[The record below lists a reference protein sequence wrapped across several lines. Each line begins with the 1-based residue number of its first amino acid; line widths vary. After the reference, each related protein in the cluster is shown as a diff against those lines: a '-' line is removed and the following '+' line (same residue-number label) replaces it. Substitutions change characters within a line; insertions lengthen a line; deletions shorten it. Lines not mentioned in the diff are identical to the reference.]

1 MPFMFCGQLISPDIA
16 IQGLHDPVGVVLH
29 QMEEMKL
36 SNLPVSDEDKFLG
49 MIAEDDLQDESDDTP
64 LDQLQDYFIKS
75 FVKATDYFLVAVK
88 LIHVMNLDA
97 IPVLNEKNELEGVI
111 TRETLFRELA
121 HMTGSQDYGSL
132 VVLEMEKS
140 AYSVGEINR
149 MVESND
155 AVITQL
161 NTWADSN
168 THILTVVL
176 RINKEEISD
185 VVATFQRHEYA
196 VRYYMGEEL
205 FRNELQSN
213 LDHLINYLNI

>member
-1 MPFMFCGQLISPDIA
+1 MFCGQLISADII
-16 IQGLHDPVGVVLH
+16 IQGLNDPVGMVLH
-29 QMEEMKL
+29 QMEDMKL
-36 SNLPVSDEDKFLG
+36 RHLPVSDDDKFFGL
-49 MIAEDDLQDESDDTP
+49 IAEDDLEDESDETP
-64 LDQLQDYFIKS
+64 LIKLQDYFIKS

-88 LIHVMNLDA
+88 LSQVMQLDLV
-97 IPVLNEKNELEGVI
+97 PVLNEKNELEGVI
-111 TRETLFRELA
+111 TRDTLFRELA
-121 HMTGSQDYGSL
+121 RMTGITDYGSL

-140 AYSVGEINR
+140 DYSVGEINR
-149 MVESND
+149 LVESND

-161 NTWADSN
+161 NTWSDN
-168 THILTVVL
+168 TTHLMTVIL

-185 VVATFQRHEYA
+185 IVASFQRHEYN

>member
-1 MPFMFCGQLISPDIA
+1 MFCGQIISADIL
-16 IQGLHDPVGVVLH
+16 IQGLQDPVGMVLH
-29 QMEEMKL
+29 QMEDMKL
-36 SNLPVSDEDKFLG
+36 RHLPVSENDKFLG
-49 MIAEDDLQDESDDTP
+49 LIAEDDLVDEADDTP
-64 LDQLQDYFIKS
+64 LEKVQDYFIKS

-88 LIHVMNLDA
+88 LSHVMQLDL

-121 HMTGSQDYGSL
+121 KITGSSEYGSL

-140 AYSVGEINR
+140 DYSVGEINR
-149 MVESND
+149 LVESND

-161 NTWADSN
+161 NTWSDN
-168 THILTVVL
+168 TTHLMTVIL

-185 VVATFQRHEYA
+185 IVASFQRHEYN

-213 LDHLINYLNI
+213 LDHLMNYLNI